1 VRQWLHAYLPAPD
14 QLTGGVKIVSV
25 DANGGAPVPVE
36 DRKPDG
42 TFAPGHKG
50 SGGNPANARA
60 QHFRA
65 LILASETDEQFQ
77 AVWASIRE
85 CATKGNAAAQQLYM
99 ERICGKVPQALEHS
113 GPEGGGIVIQYLL
126 AKKPADG

>member
-1 VRQWLHAYLPAPD
+1 M
-14 QLTGGVKIVSV
+14 SM

-65 LILASETDEQFQ
+65 LILSSETDEQFQ

-99 ERICGKVPQALEHS
+99 ERLCGKVPQEHS
-113 GPEGGGIVIQYLL
+113 GLNGEAVQHTVRHIRDER
-126 AKKPADG
+126 PAT